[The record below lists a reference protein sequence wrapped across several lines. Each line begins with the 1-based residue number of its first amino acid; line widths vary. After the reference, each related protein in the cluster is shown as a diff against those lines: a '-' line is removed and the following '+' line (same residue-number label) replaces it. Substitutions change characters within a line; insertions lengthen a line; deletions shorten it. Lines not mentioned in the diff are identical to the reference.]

1 MFSPVAHT
9 RRPQDFGRFA
19 LVDAVAH
26 IVHTPY
32 CFFDPRFIKINVID
46 SPYDLWRRTT

>member
-1 MFSPVAHT
+1 MCSPFAHT
-9 RRPQDFGRFA
+9 RRPQDLGRFA
-19 LVDAVAH
+19 LVGAVVH

-32 CFFDPRFIKINVID
+32 YFFDPRFIKINVID

>member
-1 MFSPVAHT
+1 MRSSVTHT
-9 RRPQDFGRFA
+9 RGPQDSGTFA
-19 LVDAVAH
+19 LLDAVVH

-32 CFFDPRFIKINVID
+32 YFFDPRSIKINVID